1 MPRKL
6 TQHKIAY
13 LFSKLS
19 LGELQGHTTVTRIVK
34 AGRKPKEGVDNRPIV
49 KRPRTIKG
57 TGIPAS
63 TLKRIRDRKVTPSKQ
78 TIKRLTALYHR
89 WQYHKLR
96 ASGANYKN
104 AKSFKTHAPHK
115 IKTIIQTY
123 TRSAR
128 KIQYNYE
135 QTYHDRVK
143 AYRKQERDKL
153 LPPKPVKPPKPPK
166 PAKILKPIFPDPTD
180 EPLSY
185 LPDHDEGDEPI
196 VSTGIFD
203 PSTTYL
209 DTTEDEEEPEY
220 VPEEPQE
227 LSEPR
232 TDDYPTLDEVLYG
245 MSESEHDYN
254 EWDDIAG
261 ISGLDKK

>member
-6 TQHKIAY
+6 QQHKIAY
-13 LFSKLS
+13 LFSKLP
-19 LGELQGHTTVTRIVK
+19 LGEIQSHTQVTRIVK
-34 AGRKPKEGVDNRPIV
+34 AGRKPKEGPDIRPIV

-63 TLKRIRDRKVTPSKQ
+63 TLKRIRDLEVKPSKK
-78 TIKRLTALYHR
+78 TVKRLINFYHR

-115 IKTIIQTY
+115 IKKIIQTY

-128 KIQYNYE
+128 KIQHNYE
-135 QTYHDRVK
+135 QTYYERLK
-143 AYRKQERDKL
+143 AYKKQEREKL
-153 LPPKPVKPPKPPK
+153 QPPKPKKPPKPSKKSAP
-166 PAKILKPIFPDPTD
+166 LFPEPD
-180 EPLSY
+180 ETLSY
-185 LPDHDEGDEPI
+185 LPEHEEGDEPLI
-196 VSTGIFD
+196 STGVFD

-209 DTTEDEEEPEY
+209 DTTDEEQEPDY
-220 VPEEPQE
+220 APEEPRE
-227 LSEPR
+227 LSEPPEN
-232 TDDYPTLDEVLYG
+232 DYPTLDEVLYG